1 MVQTNET
8 LYLYDESYT
17 SEWYKSIKNFIAKE
31 KVYEA
36 DIIAFDRGLIKI
48 EHFSTIIEPTPD
60 GTDFICW
67 DHVGKVGKKISP
79 QESQW

>member
-1 MVQTNET
+1 MYQDGARKRNP
-8 LYLYDESYT
+8 DEDYT
-17 SEWYKSIKNFIAKE
+17 SEWYTSINDVIAKE
-31 KVYEA
+31 NVYEA
-36 DIIAFDRGLIKI
+36 DIIAFDRGLIK
-48 EHFSTIIEPTPD
+48 HFATIIEPTPD